1 MIGII
6 AAIVLATLGTI
17 ALISYVQNAKDD
29 AIADEAV
36 VTVLVLTDTVAE
48 GASAGA
54 IVDAIEAT
62 SIPVRLKVPD
72 ALTDVAQIAGRVTMV
87 ELRPGEQLLDSR
99 LIEPE
104 QLVSV
109 EVPSGLQEVT
119 ISLDPQRAVGA
130 SLEPGDTVGMVLS
143 FDSLNPSAADAT
155 VTVDGADD
163 AASMAMT
170 PKMTHLTLNQVLV
183 TGVQLSQVD
192 RDRVVD
198 VGTGTIQP
206 DDAVTDDS
214 EAATEDS
221 PRQEVLITLAVTA
234 PEAEQI
240 VFAAE
245 FGLIWLT
252 SQNTTTDLDGSRIVT
267 HAQVLAVVPR
277 S

>member
-29 AIADEAV
+29 AVADEAV

-62 SIPVRLKVPD
+62 SIPVRLKAPD

-109 EVPSGLQEVT
+109 EVPDGLQEIT
-119 ISLDPQRAVGA
+119 ISLDPQRTVGA

-198 VGTGTIQP
+198 VGTGVIQP
-206 DDAVTDDS
+206 DEAVTDDS

-252 SQNTTTDLDGSRIVT
+252 SQNPTTDLDGSRIVT